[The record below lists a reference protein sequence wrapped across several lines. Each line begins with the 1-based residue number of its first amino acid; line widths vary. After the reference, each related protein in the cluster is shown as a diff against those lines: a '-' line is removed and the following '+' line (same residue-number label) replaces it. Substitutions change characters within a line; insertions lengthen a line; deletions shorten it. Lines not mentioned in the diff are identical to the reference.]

1 MFEDSS
7 KTTKT
12 RRRDTTLPPHVDAA
26 LVAFAQ
32 YTNRSISAALALAAE
47 RGIVALADDVRRTN
61 ATTMLPPVSE

>member
-1 MFEDSS
+1 MSVNNES
-7 KTTKT
+7 TNRQ

-32 YTNRSISAALALAAE
+32 YTGRSISAALALAAE